1 MTKSLVSTK
10 RAVNKSG
17 RIVISAE
24 EMVATANAEI
34 VIFNPVGT
42 LSESGLSFFI
52 IYRNIASGKYT
63 PIYKSEIKR
72 PEGGAFKWN
81 QV

>member
-1 MTKSLVSTK
+1 V
-10 RAVNKSG
+10 
-17 RIVISAE
+17 VISAE
-24 EMVATANAEI
+24 EVNATANGEI

-42 LSESGLSFFI
+42 LKDTGLCFFI
-52 IYRNIASGKYT
+52 IYRNIAPGKYT